1 MNDQELLRYSRQ
13 IMLPEIDY
21 QGQLALKQSRVL
33 LVGLGGLGSPIALYL
48 AAAGV
53 GHLVLNDFD
62 QVELTNLQRQIIHS
76 NNSLGEDKVISAKN
90 NLLNLNPEIKIS
102 TYNQR
107 LSEPQLCEQIEL
119 ADVVIDASDNFAS
132 RFLINKISFKT
143 STPLVS
149 GAAIQFEGQVSVFNQ
164 TKNSPC
170 YQCLYKDTGADT
182 DLSCSANG
190 VLGPLLGVIGGM
202 QAIESI
208 KILTGVG
215 DTLDGRLLLFDAK
228 RTEWRQLKLNKDP
241 ACEVCHHP

>member
-1 MNDQELLRYSRQ
+1 
-13 IMLPEIDY
+13 MLPEIDY